1 MNEKL
6 RKIAV
11 FLAAVA
17 IGAGLFSAGMAF
29 GAGTGEPG
37 SQGDP
42 IVTLSYLESR
52 LSDLNSGGNVNN
64 AGNGASNS
72 EILNNGQDSGFKKLI
87 LPKGRSISLSE
98 GGTLI
103 VYSGSG
109 RIGEGGG
116 MLNLSTGEMFES
128 GNSAVL
134 YTIFMAVGD
143 DSSVV
148 ALSNMTVYVMGKY
161 ILN

>member
-1 MNEKL
+1 MNQKL
-6 RKIAV
+6 RRIAV

-29 GAGTGEPG
+29 GAGNGEPG

-52 LSDLNSGGNVNN
+52 LAGIDNSGNVNSGGNGRS
-64 AGNGASNS
+64 ANGT
-72 EILNNGQDSGFKKLI
+72 ESGFQKLT
-87 LPKGRSISLSE
+87 LAKGQSLSLSD
-98 GGTLI
+98 GCMLI
-103 VYSGSG
+103 VFSGSG
-109 RIGEGGG
+109 RIGEGSG

-134 YTIFMAVGD
+134 YTIFMAAGND
-143 DSSVV
+143 CSLD
-148 ALSNMTVYVMGKY
+148 ALSGMTVYVMGNY
-161 ILN
+161 LM